1 MTLNVIHLLFCDLSY
16 CIIIYLFFYWSIIFS
31 LWFFY
36 DFCIYSGFFA
46 DFMGYICPLSTCVL
60 PFTLLVK
67 SFVEDKFYLYIF
79 VSWNTNIW
87 KKKFFSNIMKYH
99 KLSLKVFTLLIF
111 FFTSLTHL
119 HFTFGS
125 DMKNDL
131 SFST

>member
-1 MTLNVIHLLFCDLSY
+1 
-16 CIIIYLFFYWSIIFS
+16 
-31 LWFFY
+31 
-36 DFCIYSGFFA
+36 
-46 DFMGYICPLSTCVL
+46 MGYICPLPTCVL

-67 SFVEDKFYLYIF
+67 SFVEDKFYLYVF

-125 DMKNDL
+125 DIKNDL